1 MNEKE
6 MIKKVITI
14 VIEQTYAENFEELRY
29 LFRRYEEAL
38 VREKCREEAQNERER
53 ENSKDTGTGT

>member
-29 LFRRYEEAL
+29 LFRRYEEADT
-38 VREKCREEAQNERER
+38 REKCKAGELNV
-53 ENSKDTGTGT
+53 